1 MVFEIHLGFKND
13 KYYVVENIVLHGNIE
28 HSPSRNYA
36 LTKDIKTTKIMFEE
50 MKRGKEILIAKEAI
64 HNNCLRETLEK
75 DDIKIQKVNDLEE
88 AKKKALVD
96 LNNRYSG
103 SIYQMSSINLFQF
116 ISATLKLMDAGYFIT
131 DSNREEKYLEI
142 IQSDDEDLIDALKD
156 FLDVRDNVMGK
167 QLNAYKWYRKSLKKI
182 RKAKTV
188 EDLEKMIHSFQHY
201 E

>member
-13 KYYVVENIVLHGNIE
+13 KYYVVDNITLYGNIE

-36 LTKDIKTTKIMFEE
+36 LTKDIETIKILFQE
-50 MKRGKEILIAKEAI
+50 MKSGKEILIAREAI
-64 HNNCLRETLEK
+64 QNNSLRETLEK
-75 DDIKIQKVNDLEE
+75 DDIKIQKVDDLKE
-88 AKKKALVD
+88 AKKKALAD

-103 SIYQMSSINLFQF
+103 NIYQMSSINIFQF

-156 FLDVRDNVMGK
+156 FLDVRDNVIDR
-167 QLNAYKWYRKSLKKI
+167 QLDAYRWYRKSLKKI

-188 EDLEKMIHSFQHY
+188 EDLEKMIRSFQGY